1 VAEDIAG
8 VVRRFNEEVIGQ
20 GKIDLIDE
28 LLAPDFV
35 EHQEFPGLEPNREG
49 VKKFFAMWRQ
59 AFPDARTSIDLLVV
73 QGDLA
78 AVYATWEGTHQGEFL
93 GVPGTGR
100 QFAVPNAD
108 FIRFRDGIA
117 VEHWGVFDSGV
128 MVQQLAIVPSMAAVG
143 A

>member
-1 VAEDIAG
+1 
-8 VVRRFNEEVIGQ
+8 
-20 GKIDLIDE
+20 
-28 LLAPDFV
+28 
-35 EHQEFPGLEPNREG
+35 
-49 VKKFFAMWRQ
+49 MWRQ
-59 AFPDARTSIDLLVV
+59 AFPDARASIDLLAV

-78 AVYATWEGTHQGEFL
+78 AVYGTWAGTHQGEFI

-100 QFAVPNAD
+100 EFTVPNAD

-128 MVQQLAIVPSMAAVG
+128 MMQQLAIVPSMAAVG

>member
-1 VAEDIAG
+1 MAEDIAG
-8 VVRRFNEEVIGQ
+8 VVRRFYEEVISR
-20 GKIDLIDE
+20 GKLDLIDE
-28 LLAPDFV
+28 LVAPDFV
-35 EHQEFPGLEPNREG
+35 EHQEFPGLEPNRDG
-49 VKKFFAMWRQ
+49 LKKFFAMWRQ
-59 AFPDARTSIDLLVV
+59 AFPDARASIDLLAV

-78 AVYATWEGTHQGEFL
+78 AVYGTWAGTHQGEFI

-100 QFAVPNAD
+100 EFTVPNAD

-128 MVQQLAIVPSMAAVG
+128 MMQQLAIVPSMAAVG